1 MAKNSRLT
9 PAEWENVIQ
18 HFRAM
23 SPVELKREHIR
34 QTRQMMRTDPDLRD
48 QLQVI
53 LDRQQAELRVLES
66 AE

>member
-9 PAEWENVIQ
+9 PAEWQQVMQ
-18 HFRAM
+18 HFKSM
-23 SPVELKREHIR
+23 SPAELKQEHIR
-34 QTRQMMRTDPDLRD
+34 QTRQMMRTNPELRD

-53 LDRQQAELRVLES
+53 LDRQQAELRVLAA